1 MIVVGEAGTP
11 TTVLYSATD
20 LTAAATC
27 EFALV
32 RRLDAKLGRIDPLPE
47 VVDDMLER
55 AARLG
60 DVHELRT
67 LEAYRL
73 RYGPFDPAR
82 GRGVAEIERP
92 PRTAPD

>member
-20 LTAAATC
+20 LTAAASC

-60 DVHELRT
+60 DAPPT
-67 LEAYRL
+67 
-73 RYGPFDPAR
+73 
-82 GRGVAEIERP
+82 GRIEGTVAEPVGLER
-92 PRTAPD
+92 A